1 MSSSSSKPKLS
12 KLFVFNPSWGPRE
25 GEEEKKIIYFWPPE
39 TEMNDQVKTVGLIE
53 AVSRFGKT
61 FSGEPAQSLHTQK
74 TRTVWREVESEF
86 FLCFTVSLPCVRRP
100 GKEGEVLEFRP
111 EEVSDKVLLGILDK
125 AHQMFSLFSG
135 GLQYILE
142 NNQNSRDLLCERV
155 RHFYSRYLTSL
166 KLEHCSVLDMWGG
179 IQYLPLEAQP
189 FLRVQSFIN
198 RADLQFPG
206 VASSLFL
213 QQGQLVWSEISPDVT
228 RLLVHYLTT
237 TLLPSLPSLPSPA
250 PTSPHQGRFLVGGS
264 DEAALPV
271 IHLEQ
276 ETTRHLVVYHAI
288 NSTLCLLLHEA
299 PQADFYQAYSDWTGP
314 VLSDLSADL
323 THIWAT
329 SSSSLASSHSENVR
343 FIYFNGAN
351 FAVKST
357 VEAGSETVVNLA
369 AELAAALPDSGG
381 ETTAKLSTDQWV
393 VVRRSGVRTVIILVM
408 KNINLLDVWEEVNK
422 LDQTSFSQICLL

>member
-1 MSSSSSKPKLS
+1 MSSSKPKLS
-12 KLFVFNPSWGPRE
+12 KLFLFNPNWGPRE

-39 TEMNDQVKTVGLIE
+39 TEINDQVKTVGLVE
-53 AVSRFGKT
+53 AVVRFGKT
-61 FSGEPAQSLHTQK
+61 FSGHSAHSLHTQK
-74 TRTVWREVESEF
+74 TRTVWRAVEPEF
-86 FLCFTVSLPCVRRP
+86 FLCFTVSVPCVRRP
-100 GKEGEVLEFRP
+100 GKEGEVVEYRP

-135 GLQYILE
+135 GLHYILQ
-142 NNQNSRDLLCERV
+142 NNQSSREVLSERV

-166 KLEHCSVLDMWGG
+166 KLEHSSVLDMWGG

-198 RADLQFPG
+198 RTGLKFPC

-213 QQGQLVWSEISPDVT
+213 QQGQLVWSEICPGLT

-237 TLLPSLPSLPSPA
+237 TLLPSLPSLPAPS

-264 DEAALPV
+264 EGAALPLV
-271 IHLEQ
+271 HLDQ
-276 ETTRHLVVYHAI
+276 QTTRHLVVYHAI

-299 PQADFYQAYSDWTGP
+299 PQSDFYPAYSDWTGP

-329 SSSSLASSHSENVR
+329 SSSSQPSSHSDHVR

-369 AELAAALPDSGG
+369 AELAAALPEKGG
-381 ETTAKLSTDQWV
+381 ETTAKLNNDQWV

-408 KNINLLDVWEEVNK
+408 KNLNLLDVWEEVNK
-422 LDQTSFSQICLL
+422 LDKTSFSQICLL

>member
-1 MSSSSSKPKLS
+1 MSSSKPKLS

-39 TEMNDQVKTVGLIE
+39 TEINQQVKTVGLVE
-53 AVSRFGKT
+53 AVVRFGKT
-61 FSGEPAQSLHTQK
+61 FSGHPAQSLHTQK
-74 TRTVWREVESEF
+74 TRTVWRSVESQF
-86 FLCFTVSLPCVRRP
+86 FLCFTVSVPCVRRP
-100 GKEGEVLEFRP
+100 GKEGEVVEYRP
-111 EEVSDKVLLGILDK
+111 EELSDKVLLGILDK

-135 GLQYILE
+135 GLQYLLE
-142 NNQNSRDLLCERV
+142 HNQGNQEVLRERV
-155 RHFYSRYLTSL
+155 KHFYSRYLTSL

-179 IQYLPLEAQP
+179 IQYLPLQAQP
-189 FLRVQSFIN
+189 FLRVQSFLN
-198 RADLQFPG
+198 RAGLEFPG
-206 VASSLFL
+206 VASALFL
-213 QQGQLVWSEISPDVT
+213 QQGQLVWSELCPGLT

-237 TLLPSLPSLPSPA
+237 TLLPSLPSLPAPS

-264 DEAALPV
+264 QETALPV
-271 IHLEQ
+271 VHLDQ
-276 ETTRHLVVYHAI
+276 ETTRHLVVFHAI

-299 PQADFYQAYSDWTGP
+299 PQPHFYQAYSDWAGP
-314 VLSDLSADL
+314 LLSDLSADL

-329 SSSSLASSHSENVR
+329 SSSNLPSSHSETVR

-357 VEAGSETVVNLA
+357 VEAGSETLVNLA
-369 AELAAALPDSGG
+369 AELAAALPERGG
-381 ETTAKLSTDQWV
+381 ETTAKLNNDQWV

-422 LDQTSFSQICLL
+422 LDKTSFSQICLL